1 MGMIQAPMLA
11 AASGSDV
18 DFMVHG
24 LIPLNF
30 FGHKVWIAT
39 THVTTLIIMLFIMVL
54 ALIARRSIMKDYEK
68 PSGLANAVELVVE
81 MLDKLV
87 KSTMGKHWKPF
98 ANYIGSIMFFIFIAN
113 TSGLFGL
120 RAPTADYGTTL
131 SLALITFVMIQYS
144 AFKTRKFR
152 MFYGPV
158 SADSGA
164 VSGQCHRRICDSGV
178 AVAASVRKHHG
189 GDHYAFA
196 VVRPASDLCEA
207 GASGI
212 SACIF

>member
-1 MGMIQAPMLA
+1 
-11 AASGSDV
+11 
-18 DFMVHG
+18 
-24 LIPLNF
+24 
-30 FGHKVWIAT
+30 
-39 THVTTLIIMLFIMVL
+39 
-54 ALIARRSIMKDYEK
+54 MKDYEK

-152 MFYGPV
+152 MFTDLFQPIPVLFPVNVIGEFATPV
-158 SADSGA
+158 SLSLRLFGNIMRGPLCFRCGTACFRSLRSWGFRHFCMYILTCFPVRSRLCLCHADHDIYRRQEECINRKKLSGA
-164 VSGQCHRRICDSGV
+164 IKRTILFFRRI
-178 AVAASVRKHHG
+178 
-189 GDHYAFA
+189 F
-196 VVRPASDLCEA
+196 L
-207 GASGI
+207 
-212 SACIF
+212 